1 MSRETTGRGKA
12 AVPEVASR
20 EMEIQD
26 MAPIFSLGEQ
36 LFTSDRWPNLYR
48 TWDEYEVLSL
58 FASDRETCLAAELD
72 AMVVGFA
79 RRAHREA
86 PRAVGPGR
94 RPVWSCPRMWM
105 MIREQEDSDA

>member
-36 LFTSDRWPNLYR
+36 LFN
-48 TWDEYEVLSL
+48 
-58 FASDRETCLAAELD
+58 
-72 AMVVGFA
+72 
-79 RRAHREA
+79 
-86 PRAVGPGR
+86 
-94 RPVWSCPRMWM
+94 
-105 MIREQEDSDA
+105 IRQVAKPLPYMG